1 MTQSW
6 RTPHAFGLSRR
17 RLIQLGAAAGTGL
30 ALMRLPGPGT
40 EAQGVA
46 GELII
51 GYPGVNFRTEPD
63 RASIGI
69 YPLNTNIFE
78 GLVRLSDDYQV
89 EPMLAESWE
98 FIAPNTW
105 RFTLREGVTFHDGT
119 PFTSEAVVWSLGRV
133 ARGGGGL
140 IAVGEDSTV
149 AIDDY
154 TVEITPSRPNMRFI
168 EQLVHPS
175 AGSIVAPGTDP
186 ATARVGTGPFRE
198 VEYLPE
204 DRYVVEAN
212 PDYWG
217 EAPQL
222 SRITW
227 RFFPDPTSRV
237 LALQAG
243 EVDLIADLPKES
255 VADIESGGF
264 QTLQSAVG
272 AYSALYVNIHGAEPY
287 DLGQDPVIREAI
299 ASAIDKN
306 AIVEGV
312 WQGNAEPGVTMIPP
326 AILGEA
332 VDAVTGVPFD
342 PERARTL
349 LEDAGWIPGAGGIRE
364 QDGRQL
370 SLVLV
375 SGFPSASDHGAM
387 PELVQAQLR
396 EVGIAVEI
404 VRTED
409 TATYEAR
416 LQTGEG
422 DLWAEAGSQN
432 DGNPCFL
439 PDLLFSSPAPGG
451 DAEANMYGNAF
462 APGAEY
468 DAIIEGCRTA
478 PTVPE
483 VQAAAADA
491 VRFLID
497 QDFVVI
503 PIAGLTQLYGATGQV
518 QGLVPHPSGLN
529 QRWTDVTVT
538 G

>member
-1 MTQSW
+1 MDTTTQEPAAPAERDTRWLSDYEQATWRSFLAMQKLIKETLERQLQRDAAMPMTYYIIL
-6 RTPHAFGLSRR
+6 AMLSESPDHTLRMSD
-17 RLIQLGAAAGTGL
+17 LAELAGTS
-30 ALMRLPGPGT
+30 
-40 EAQGVA
+40 Q
-46 GELII
+46 
-51 GYPGVNFRTEPD
+51 
-63 RASIGI
+63 S
-69 YPLNTNIFE
+69 
-78 GLVRLSDDYQV
+78 
-89 EPMLAESWE
+89 
-98 FIAPNTW
+98 
-105 RFTLREGVTFHDGT
+105 
-119 PFTSEAVVWSLGRV
+119 
-133 ARGGGGL
+133 
-140 IAVGEDSTV
+140 
-149 AIDDY
+149 
-154 TVEITPSRPNMRFI
+154 
-168 EQLVHPS
+168 
-175 AGSIVAPGTDP
+175 
-186 ATARVGTGPFRE
+186 
-198 VEYLPE
+198 
-204 DRYVVEAN
+204 
-212 PDYWG
+212 
-217 EAPQL
+217 QL
-222 SRITW
+222 SHAATR
-227 RFFPDPTSRV
+227 
-237 LALQAG
+237 
-243 EVDLIADLPKES
+243 
-255 VADIESGGF
+255 
-264 QTLQSAVG
+264 
-272 AYSALYVNIHGAEPY
+272 
-287 DLGQDPVIREAI
+287 
-299 ASAIDKN
+299 
-306 AIVEGV
+306 
-312 WQGNAEPGVTMIPP
+312 
-326 AILGEA
+326 
-332 VDAVTGVPFD
+332 
-342 PERARTL
+342 
-349 LEDAGWIPGAGGIRE
+349 LEEAGWIAGADGIRE
-364 QDGRQL
+364 KDGRPL
-370 SLVLV
+370 SLLLV

-503 PIAGLTQLYGATGQV
+503 PIAGLTQLYGATDQV